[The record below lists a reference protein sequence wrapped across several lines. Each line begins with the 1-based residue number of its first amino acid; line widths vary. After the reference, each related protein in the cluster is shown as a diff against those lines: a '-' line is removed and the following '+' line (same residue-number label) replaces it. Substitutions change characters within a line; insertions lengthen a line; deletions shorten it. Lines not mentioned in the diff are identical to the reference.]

1 MNGDLHPGVPGMRV
15 ASLFGLVLLGASAIK
30 QAAPVQPRDMERRVM
45 HAVARSA
52 GPALERELLPRVSG
66 ARVDPSALLG
76 LGLLRAYALD
86 REAAESRFA
95 RLEQHPGLTEV
106 WKSWA
111 AYYRA
116 SSLAA
121 RGRLAEADT
130 LLQQNLTRAKSAGDR
145 QLEARLATALANVRI
160 VLGPLASA
168 EGLLASADSVLTPT
182 DSLERALVLCTRAA
196 LAFRTGRGEGAPL
209 ALNGWELARAVGD
222 YRTSAS
228 CRQRKAMILERRG
241 FFDNALDDLRRGIE
255 DARRVN
261 AVDIIANAGQFR
273 GFVLSRW
280 GAFGEATE
288 AYNEAIA
295 AARTARDARAESWS
309 LLGLG
314 WVAAFAGDFERAV
327 SLRDQAVAVF
337 TPIPDRAGLANAMEL
352 RAMIA
357 RRSGDLA
364 AASRYFIEARD
375 MYQAMGFR
383 TQLHGIYRELAVIEQ
398 ERSDWS
404 AANGWLDEATRIAAE
419 TRVQNWAVDRLFH
432 DAVSALGKR
441 EHQRADSLLTAY
453 LSGAK
458 DSLYMTGQAWLRKA
472 EARLALRDVA
482 GAEQAI
488 LRGDR
493 SLDLWRERLSLTALR
508 LAAFQM
514 EQTMGSASD
523 RLPILVAQLAR
534 AGRFDA
540 AFTVAEQRRGRE
552 LHDRLMRS
560 EAVAGSSIA
569 TARWK
574 ARRSAA
580 SPLDPSAVLSS
591 LGDSTAMLHYVG
603 GGGGERSL
611 VLVLARGVRRIV
623 ELPPLDSLRGDV
635 DRFVSLVS
643 SGSPVPAAA
652 RQLTQLLVDGAV
664 ALLPSDVRRL
674 VIVPD
679 GPLHRLPFDALQLS
693 SGEWLVQRFAV
704 TVAPSARLATSTGAR
719 SSLGNPGLVAAFGD
733 PVFAAPSTRDSAV
746 TRGSPVRDG
755 ERGGALTRLPHSGDE
770 ARRVGAFG
778 AGSLVRLR
786 RDASEAAVKRS
797 IPRRLSVLHLAT
809 HAFVDDRAIGRS
821 EVALSAGG
829 GEDGF
834 LTSAEI
840 AALDLDVDL
849 VILSACR
856 TAGGVIFAGEGV
868 QGLTHPFF
876 EAGARAVIA
885 TQWAIGDA
893 STVPFVE
900 RFYAALASGRNV
912 SDALRQTK
920 LDAIRAGVPVNQW
933 AAFVL
938 TGDGS
943 VRPAVR
949 QSARAPTPWKVNAR

>member
-1 MNGDLHPGVPGMRV
+1 MRV
-15 ASLFGLVLLGASAIK
+15 ATLIVSGLFVVGASAFK
-30 QAAPVQPRDMERRVM
+30 QPAPVHPRDVERRVFQ
-45 HAVARSA
+45 AIARGA
-52 GPALERELLPRVSG
+52 GPALERELLPRVSNS
-66 ARVDPSALLG
+66 RVDPAALLG
-76 LGLLRAYALD
+76 LGLLSAYGLD
-86 REAAESRFA
+86 RDTAESRFA
-95 RLEQHPGLTEV
+95 RLEQHDAAPDV

-111 AYYRA
+111 AYFRIT
-116 SSLAA
+116 SLAS
-121 RGRLAEADT
+121 RGRLAQADT
-130 LLQQNLTRAKSAGDR
+130 LAQQGLTKAKATGDR
-145 QLEARLATALANVRI
+145 RLEARLATALAGVRI

-168 EGLLASADSVLTPT
+168 EGLLASADSNLTPADT
-182 DSLERALVLCTRAA
+182 LERAIVLCTSAA
-196 LAFRTGRGEGAPL
+196 LAFRTGRGEGAQM
-209 ALNGWELARAVGD
+209 ALTGWELARSAGD

-241 FFDNALDDLRRGIE
+241 FFDNALDDLRRGIQ
-255 DARRVN
+255 DAHRVK
-261 AVDIIANAGQFR
+261 AFDIIANSGQFR

-280 GAFGEATE
+280 GAFGDATA

-295 AARTARDARAESWS
+295 AARVARDARAESWS

-327 SLRDQAVAVF
+327 RLRDQAVAVF
-337 TPIPDRAGLANAMEL
+337 TPIPDRAGLANALEL
-352 RAMIA
+352 RATIA

-364 AASRYFIEARD
+364 GAARYYLEARD

-383 TQLHGIYRELAVIEQ
+383 TQLHATFRELAVVEQ
-398 ERSDWS
+398 ERSDWP
-404 AANGWLDEATRIAAE
+404 AATAWLDEASRIATE
-419 TRVQNWAVDRLFH
+419 TGVQSWAVDRLFH
-432 DAVSALGKR
+432 DAVTALGKR

-472 EARLALRDVA
+472 EARLAVRDVA
-482 GAEQAI
+482 GAEEAI

-493 SLDLWRERLSLTALR
+493 SLSLWRERLSLPTLR

-514 EQTMGSASD
+514 EQSMGSATD
-523 RLPILVAQLAR
+523 RLPALVAQLAR

-540 AFTVAEQRRGRE
+540 AFTVAERRRGRE
-552 LHDRLMRS
+552 LHDRLMRA
-560 EAVAGSSIA
+560 EAVAGSSID
-569 TARWK
+569 TVRWK
-574 ARRSAA
+574 ARRAESG
-580 SPLDPSAVLSS
+580 PLDPSAVLAA
-591 LGDSTAMLHYVG
+591 LGDSTALLHYVG
-603 GGGGERSL
+603 GGTGERSL
-611 VLVLARGVRRIV
+611 VLVLARGVRRVV
-623 ELPPLDSLRGDV
+623 ELPPLDSVRGDI
-635 DRFVSLVS
+635 DRFVSLLT
-643 SGSPVPAAA
+643 SGAPAPAPA
-652 RQLTQLLVDGAV
+652 RQLSQLLVDGAV
-664 ALLPSDVRRL
+664 AVLPPDVRRL
-674 VIVPD
+674 VIIPD

-704 TVAPSARLATSTGAR
+704 AVAPSARLAM
-719 SSLGNPGLVAAFGD
+719 SSPANATRGSSGPIVAFGD
-733 PVFAAPSTRDSAV
+733 PVFAAQASRDSTAGRLPPPRE
-746 TRGSPVRDG
+746 T
-755 ERGGALTRLPHSGDE
+755 ERGGDLTRLPHSGDE

-778 AGSLVRLR
+778 TGSLVRLR
-786 RDASEAAVKRS
+786 RDASEAAVKRL

-809 HAFVDDRAIGRS
+809 HAIVDDRTIGRS
-821 EVALSAGG
+821 EVALAAGG

-834 LTSAEI
+834 LTGQEISALGI
-840 AALDLDVDL
+840 DVDL

-900 RFYAALASGRNV
+900 RLYGSLASGRNV

-920 LDAIRAGVPVNQW
+920 LDAIRAGVPVNLW
-933 AAFVL
+933 AAFIL

-949 QSARAPTPWKVNAR
+949 QSSRAPTPWKVNAR

>member
-1 MNGDLHPGVPGMRV
+1 
-15 ASLFGLVLLGASAIK
+15 
-30 QAAPVQPRDMERRVM
+30 M
-45 HAVARSA
+45 HAVANDAGRS
-52 GPALERELLPRVSG
+52 LQRELLPKVSG
-66 ARVDPSALLG
+66 ARTDPQALLG
-76 LGLLRAYALD
+76 LGLLSAYALD
-86 REAAESRFA
+86 RETAESRFA
-95 RLEQHPGLTEV
+95 RLDQSSVPDL

-116 SSLAA
+116 SSLVA

-130 LLQQNLTRAKSAGDR
+130 LLQQSLTRAKAAGDR
-145 QLEARLATALANVRI
+145 RLEARLATGLANVRI
-160 VLGPLASA
+160 VLGPLTSA
-168 EGLLASADSVLTPT
+168 EALLAGADSVLTVADT
-182 DSLERALVLCTRAA
+182 LERAVVLCTRAA
-196 LAFRTGRGEGAPL
+196 LSFRTGRGEGGQM
-209 ALNGWELARAVGD
+209 ALEGWELARAVGD
-222 YRTSAS
+222 FRTSAS

-241 FFDNALDDLRRGIE
+241 FFLDALDDLRRGIE
-255 DARRVN
+255 DARRVK
-261 AVDIIANAGQFR
+261 AFDIIANAGQFR
-273 GFVLSRW
+273 GFVLSRR

-295 AARTARDARAESWS
+295 AARTSRDARAESWS

-314 WVAAFAGDFERAV
+314 WIAAFAGDFERAV
-327 SLRDQAVAVF
+327 RLRDQAVAVF
-337 TPIPDRAGLANAMEL
+337 TPIPDRAGLANALEL

-364 AASRYFIEARD
+364 GAARYYLEARD
-375 MYQAMGFR
+375 MYQSMGFR
-383 TQLHGIYRELAVIEQ
+383 TQLHAIFRELAVIEQ

-404 AANGWLDEATRIAAE
+404 AANSWLDEATRIAEE
-419 TRVQNWAVDRLFH
+419 TRVQNWVVDRRFH
-432 DAVSALGKR
+432 DAVTALGKR
-441 EHQRADSLLTAY
+441 EHQRADSLLTVY
-453 LSGAK
+453 LSGAR
-458 DSLYMTGQAWLRKA
+458 DSVYMTAQAWLRKA
-472 EARLALRDVA
+472 EARLALRDMA
-482 GAEQAI
+482 GAEEAI

-493 SLDLWRERLSLTALR
+493 SLDLWRDRLSVTSLR

-514 EQTMGSASD
+514 EQSMGSASD
-523 RLPILVAQLAR
+523 RLPVLVAQLAR

-540 AFTVAEQRRGRE
+540 AFTVAERRRGRE
-552 LHDRLMRS
+552 LHDRLMRN
-560 EAVAGSSIA
+560 EAVSGSSID

-574 ARRSAA
+574 ARRSAV
-580 SPLDPSAVLSS
+580 SPHDPSAVLAS

-603 GGGGERSL
+603 GGGSERSL
-611 VLVLARGVRRIV
+611 VLVLARGVRRVV
-623 ELPPLDSLRGDV
+623 EVPPLDSLRGDV
-635 DRFVSLVS
+635 ERFVSLVS
-643 SGSPVPAAA
+643 SGSPAPAAA

-664 ALLPSDVRRL
+664 AILPAHVRRL

-693 SGEWLVQRFAV
+693 SGEWLVQRFSIA
-704 TVAPSARLATSTGAR
+704 VAPSARLATSKGAR
-719 SSLGNPGLVAAFGD
+719 SDPGNPAHVAAFGD
-733 PVFAAPSTRDSAV
+733 PVFAARPSRDSAV
-746 TRGSPVRDG
+746 SRGAPNRDG
-755 ERGGALTRLPHSGDE
+755 ERGGDLTRLPYSGEE

-778 AGSLVRLR
+778 EASFVRLR

-809 HAFVDDRAIGRS
+809 HALVDDRAIGRS
-821 EVALSAGG
+821 EVALSAGA

-900 RFYAALASGRNV
+900 RFYTSLASGRNV

-938 TGDGS
+938 SGDGS
-943 VRPAVR
+943 VRPTLR